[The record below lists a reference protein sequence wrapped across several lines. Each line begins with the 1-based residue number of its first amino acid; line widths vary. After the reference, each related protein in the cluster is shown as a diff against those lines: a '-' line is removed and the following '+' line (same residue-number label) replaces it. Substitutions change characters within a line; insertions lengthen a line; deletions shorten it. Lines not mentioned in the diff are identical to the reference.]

1 MALESLHDLMV
12 HELKDLYSAE
22 RQLVQA
28 LPKMAKAATSP
39 ELQEAFT
46 QHLEETKEHVSR
58 LEQVLEALGE
68 STRGPKCKGMEGI
81 IEEGKSLLEEDA
93 DEAVLDAGM
102 IAAAQRVEHY
112 EIAAYG
118 CVCEYARVLG
128 HDDAVALLQQT
139 LDEEQ
144 QANEKLTTIAEGGL
158 NALAEQGDAD
168 EDEEGE
174 DEEGAASATS
184 RSGRS
189 TSKAGGRSGNSKR
202 R

>member
-1 MALESLHDLMV
+1 MALESLHDLLV

-28 LPKMAKAATSP
+28 LPKMAKAATST

-46 QHLEETKEHVSR
+46 QHLEETKEHVTR
-58 LEQVLEALGE
+58 LEEVLEGLGE

-144 QANEKLTTIAEGGL
+144 QANDKLTSLAEGGL
-158 NALAEQGDAD
+158 NALAEEQD
-168 EDEEGE
+168 DEEGE
-174 DEEGAASATS
+174 EEDEEATETASS
-184 RSGRS
+184 RSSRS
-189 TSKAGGRSGNSKR
+189 TSKAGGRSGTSKR